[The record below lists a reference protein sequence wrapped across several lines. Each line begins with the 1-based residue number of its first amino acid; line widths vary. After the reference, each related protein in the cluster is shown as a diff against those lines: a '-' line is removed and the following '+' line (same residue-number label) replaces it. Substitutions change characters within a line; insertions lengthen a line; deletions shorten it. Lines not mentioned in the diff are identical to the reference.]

1 MNLQR
6 RMKMQRKQKIDWN
19 EIGKLC
25 LEAIVFFENSEIIKS
40 DKDKS

>member
-1 MNLQR
+1 MTLQK

-25 LEAIVFFENSEIIKS
+25 LEAIIFFENSKIIKCS
-40 DKDKS
+40 KDNL

>member
-6 RMKMQRKQKIDWN
+6 RMKMKRKQKIDWN

-25 LEAIVFFENSEIIKS
+25 LEAIVFFENSEIIK
-40 DKDKS
+40 KKRWGI